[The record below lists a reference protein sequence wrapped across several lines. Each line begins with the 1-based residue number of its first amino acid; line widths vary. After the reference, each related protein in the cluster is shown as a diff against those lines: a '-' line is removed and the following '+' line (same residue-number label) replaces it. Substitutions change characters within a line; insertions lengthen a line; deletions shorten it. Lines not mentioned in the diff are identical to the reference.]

1 MFHELL
7 ECTDKNRN
15 SFLKEFKI
23 KIEIPVTEDL
33 LSFSV
38 KNTYK
43 IKYTYAQLFTYFS
56 CNIHLKKIWIT
67 IYYLLFT
74 YSVWRNPALFDNLKW
89 RINFAIFLI
98 LEKADKVKMK
108 KKKSFKGNK
117 KLYMILLL
125 WLLTNSPL
133 GIPKHFLLFF
143 YFFFGKSH
151 LLHFHG
157 LITVHLQFI

>member
-38 KNTYK
+38 KNTCK

-56 CNIHLKKIWIT
+56 CNIHLKKICIT

-98 LEKADKVKMK
+98 LDKADKVKMK
-108 KKKSFKGNK
+108 KKKF
-117 KLYMILLL
+117 
-125 WLLTNSPL
+125 
-133 GIPKHFLLFF
+133 
-143 YFFFGKSH
+143 
-151 LLHFHG
+151 
-157 LITVHLQFI
+157 